1 MCQQKA
7 FGVPRALISQFF
19 AAVMEAIFSPH
30 LMFWWAPP
38 DIKVQN
44 LSLGVNL
51 GWNLVTMK
59 RIPIIF
65 LLSIDLQWPFHLM
78 GEVHLTHPLIA

>member
-19 AAVMEAIFSPH
+19 AAVMEAISPH
-30 LMFWWAPP
+30 LMLWWAPP

-44 LSLGVNL
+44 LSLGVHL
-51 GWNLVTMK
+51 GCNLVTMK
-59 RIPIIF
+59 KIPVIF

-78 GEVHLTHPLIA
+78 GEVGLV

>member
-7 FGVPRALISQFF
+7 FGVPWALISQFF
-19 AAVMEAIFSPH
+19 AAVMEAIFP
-30 LMFWWAPP
+30 LIWWWAPP

-51 GWNLVTMK
+51 GCNLVTMK
-59 RIPIIF
+59 KIPVIF

-78 GEVHLTHPLIA
+78 GEVGLV